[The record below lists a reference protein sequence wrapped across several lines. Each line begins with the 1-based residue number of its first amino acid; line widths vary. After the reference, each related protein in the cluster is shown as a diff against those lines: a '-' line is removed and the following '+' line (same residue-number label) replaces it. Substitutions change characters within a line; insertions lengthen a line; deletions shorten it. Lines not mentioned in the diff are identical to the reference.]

1 MTFNQYV
8 IGTVFILLAMPLIA
22 KPVVIG
28 SKNFNESYI
37 LAEIMAQLLEAEGY
51 EVERKLNLGGTKV
64 AYEALLKGGL
74 DVYAEYT
81 GTFQKVIHQVEE
93 ELSLED
99 IREIG
104 RPLGITML
112 DPFGFNNSY
121 AIATTRNVAE
131 ERSLNT
137 ISDLVP
143 HSDLRVFVTHEFVER
158 DDGWPGLMEV
168 YGFTWTP
175 NGIEHAIAYRA
186 MEQGKVD
193 VTDAYTTDGEIER
206 YDLHLLED
214 DKSFFPKYYAAPLA
228 RLDLGPDVL
237 EILNRATGTISD
249 TTMVTLNADV
259 IFRGLSPFD
268 AAQKHLRSLDVEGDQ
283 IQISIWSEIAEKM
296 VEHLALT
303 LTALIS
309 ATIFAVVVSLSVFS
323 IPWLATPVTYFAGLL
338 QTVPSIA
345 LLALMVPIFDIGFT
359 PAVVALFLY
368 SLLPI
373 VRNSVTA
380 LSTIDPILLRVAE
393 GAGFSRFGVVWH
405 VNIPLA
411 LPSIIAGIRVSAVI
425 CIGTATLAA
434 FIGAGGLGDFIVQG
448 LALNNMNM
456 VLIGA
461 GSAAGLAIV
470 VELVFEGVESYL
482 LPGYLKALKTSNT

>member
-1 MTFNQYV
+1 MKIKRLLV
-8 IGTVFILLAMPLIA
+8 IGACFLFTVPLMGEPI
-22 KPVVIG
+22 VIG
-28 SKNFNESYI
+28 SKNFNESYV

-81 GTFQKVIHQVEE
+81 GTFQRIIHQTDE
-93 ELSLED
+93 ELSVQE
-99 IREIG
+99 ISEIG
-104 RPLGITML
+104 KPLGITML
-112 DPFGFNNSY
+112 EPFGFNNSY
-121 AIATTRNVAE
+121 AMAVTREVADA
-131 ERSLNT
+131 RSLNT

-158 DDGWPGLMEV
+158 EDGWPGLMEV

-175 NGIEHAIAYRA
+175 SGIEHAIAYRA
-186 MEQGKVD
+186 MDEGKVD

-214 DKSFFPKYYAAPLA
+214 DKGFFPKYYAAPLA
-228 RLDLGPDVL
+228 RLDLGPEVL
-237 EILNRATGTISD
+237 EILNRAAHTISD
-249 TTMVTLNADV
+249 ASMTTLNADV
-259 IFRGLSPFD
+259 IFRGLTPYQ
-268 AAQKHLRSLDVEGDQ
+268 AAQKHLQSLD
-283 IQISIWSEIAEKM
+283 IQAEQLEISMWDEIFVRT

-303 LTALIS
+303 FTALVS
-309 ATIFAVVVSLSVFS
+309 ATIFAIAVSLSVFS
-323 IPWLATPVTYFAGLL
+323 IPWLAKPITYFAGLL

-373 VRNSVTA
+373 IRNSVTA
-380 LSTIDPILLRVAE
+380 LSTIDPLLLRVAE
-393 GAGFSRFGVVWH
+393 GAGFSKMGVIWH

-470 VELVFEGVESYL
+470 VELIFEAVESYL
-482 LPGYLKALKTSNT
+482 VPGYLKAMDAAQT

>member
-1 MTFNQYV
+1 MKTAKV
-8 IGTVFILLAMPLIA
+8 IVGLVLLTQAFALAAEPI
-22 KPVVIG
+22 VIG

-37 LAEIMAQLLEAEGY
+37 LGEVMAQLLEAEGY
-51 EVERKLNLGGTKV
+51 EVERKFNLGGTKV

-81 GTFQKVIHQVEE
+81 GTLQKVVYQVEND
-93 ELSLED
+93 LSVDDL
-99 IREIG
+99 REIG

-121 AIATTRNVAE
+121 AMATTKTVAGD
-131 ERSLNT
+131 RSLKT

-143 HSDLRVFVTHEFVER
+143 HSDLRVFVTHEFVDR
-158 DDGWPGLMEV
+158 ADGWPGLMEV
-168 YGFTWTP
+168 YGFKWRP
-175 NGIEHAIAYRA
+175 KGIEHAIAYRA
-186 MEQGKVD
+186 MDEGRVD

-214 DKSFFPKYYAAPLA
+214 DKRFFPKYYAAPLA
-228 RLDLGPDVL
+228 RIDLGPDVL
-237 EILNRATGTISD
+237 AILNRAAGTIPD
-249 TTMVTLNADV
+249 NAMVKLNADV
-259 IFRGLSPFD
+259 IFRGLSTFE
-268 AAQKHLRSLDVEGDQ
+268 AAQKHLKTLSIESGAEE
-283 IQISIWSEIAEKM
+283 ISTGYEIWEKAL
-296 VEHLALT
+296 EHLALT

-309 ATIFAVVVSLSVFS
+309 ATIFAIVLSLTVFS
-323 IPWLATPVTYFAGLL
+323 ITWLARPITYFAGLL
-338 QTVPSIA
+338 QTIPSIA

-373 VRNSVTA
+373 IRNSITA

-393 GAGFSRFGVVWH
+393 GAGFTKFGMIWH

-411 LPSIIAGIRVSAVI
+411 LPAILAGIRVSAVI

-448 LALNNMNM
+448 LALNNMTM

-461 GSAAGLAIV
+461 GTAAGLAIV
-470 VELVFEGVESYL
+470 VELIFEGIESFV
-482 LPGYLKALKTSNT
+482 LPGYLKALKSSDN